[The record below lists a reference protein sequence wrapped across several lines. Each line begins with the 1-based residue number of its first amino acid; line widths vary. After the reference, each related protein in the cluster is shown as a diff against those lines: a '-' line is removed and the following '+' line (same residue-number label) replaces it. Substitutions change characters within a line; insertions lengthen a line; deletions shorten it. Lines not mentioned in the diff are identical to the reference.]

1 MPREKIDPFE
11 AIRLIRLAGGV
22 AFFAHPV
29 LCHMNFDRLKAF
41 IQELKEHGLTG
52 IEAIYSANSPGDE
65 RNFRRIAKEYDLLI
79 SGGSDYHGANKPYLH
94 LGTGK
99 GGLLIPDEILIPIKK
114 AAGVL

>member
-1 MPREKIDPFE
+1 
-11 AIRLIRLAGGV
+11 
-22 AFFAHPV
+22 
-29 LCHMNFDRLKAF
+29 
-41 IQELKEHGLTG
+41 
-52 IEAIYSANSPGDE
+52 
-65 RNFRRIAKEYDLLI
+65 LI

>member
-1 MPREKIDPFE
+1 MLSVTVKIPFV
-11 AIRLIRLAGGV
+11 IS
-22 AFFAHPV
+22 V
-29 LCHMNFDRLKAF
+29 LSPSVPPETKANLKAF
-41 IQELKEHGLTG
+41 ILELKEHGLTG

-65 RNFRRIAKEYDLLI
+65 RNFCQIAKEYDLLI

>member
-1 MPREKIDPFE
+1 MKLRGSGTFMQ
-11 AIRLIRLAGGV
+11 A
-22 AFFAHPV
+22 
-29 LCHMNFDRLKAF
+29 LKRTH
-41 IQELKEHGLTG
+41 Q
-52 IEAIYSANSPGDE
+52 
-65 RNFRRIAKEYDLLI
+65 IAKEYDLLI